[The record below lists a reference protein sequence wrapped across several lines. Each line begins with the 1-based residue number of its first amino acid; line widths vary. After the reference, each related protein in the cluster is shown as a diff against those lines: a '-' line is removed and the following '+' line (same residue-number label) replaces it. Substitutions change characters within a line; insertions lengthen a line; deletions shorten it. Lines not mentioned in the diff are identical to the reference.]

1 MLHFV
6 TCLALNFVPP
16 TLLVPLKWL
25 VYVQKAAMPTLQTG
39 GAHRADPRQ
48 DMTC

>member
-16 TLLVPLKWL
+16 ALVVLWKWR
-25 VYVQKAAMPTLQTG
+25 VDVQKAAMPIL
-39 GAHRADPRQ
+39 
-48 DMTC
+48 